1 MHTPTVICIWSF
13 ILFAQ
18 FINHGKCNELRKP
31 HSNFLPVLYAI
42 CNLTSVLD
50 IHKRIKRWQKR
61 SMIFEIIS
69 HFSYRTKKNPLFL
82 HILKWIE
89 WTILNFGCVVFFGK
103 IEINM
108 QVMGK
113 GNKCNHGGTCLAYST
128 NFFIYF
134 IVCIFFSS
142 FFSFFY
148 LLIWL
153 FCVCV
158 CIMCVRC
165 VCASDVGRSR
175 HYSMCRYLTV
185 VFFSKLFFNPF
196 REVRMGFFLL
206 YVANFLSLLFLRW
219 CE

>member
-1 MHTPTVICIWSF
+1 MNYGSRTPIFCPF
-13 ILFAQ
+13 YMLF
-18 FINHGKCNELRKP
+18 
-31 HSNFLPVLYAI
+31 AI

-134 IVCIFFSS
+134 IVCIFFFHS
-142 FFSFFY
+142 FRFSICSFDCFV
-148 LLIWL
+148 
-153 FCVCV
+153 FVCV
-158 CIMCVRC
+158 LCVYGVC
-165 VCASDVGRSR
+165 VQVTLGGADIIQC
-175 HYSMCRYLTV
+175 
-185 VFFSKLFFNPF
+185 
-196 REVRMGFFLL
+196 
-206 YVANFLSLLFLRW
+206 VAI
-219 CE
+219 